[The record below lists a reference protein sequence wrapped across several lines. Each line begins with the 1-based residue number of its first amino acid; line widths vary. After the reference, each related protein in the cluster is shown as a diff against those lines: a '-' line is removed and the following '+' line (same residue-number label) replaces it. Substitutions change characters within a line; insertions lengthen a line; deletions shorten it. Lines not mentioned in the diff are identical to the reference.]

1 MTLPYERIAIALDV
15 GEDWA
20 DPWDA
25 RRPERGTRAAV
36 VVSALRNYVSRK
48 SLLSPRTRWA
58 LVALDDGAEPLLS
71 PGSGGGAGLI
81 VAALE
86 SLAAAPPRRGGS
98 PQAPFPLAALAETLA
113 GDAVFGS
120 RPPGAVDRCVLV
132 FSRSRAAP
140 EPPAVRALFDDPGF
154 FLDALYVHAK
164 ASEANKVQEVY
175 DALTALAPRSRPLAF
190 FFFETTSSAP
200 RLHQH
205 LAVLLAHPQLR
216 DDQEAVAA
224 KLSRPLCDDGDDRS
238 EVVMSAAC

>member
-1 MTLPYERIAIALDV
+1 MDELSSLGTV
-15 GEDWA
+15 S
-20 DPWDA
+20 
-25 RRPERGTRAAV
+25 ERGCFCRNARA
-36 VVSALRNYVSRK
+36 RNTHVEAT
-48 SLLSPRTRWA
+48 LNHPF
-58 LVALDDGAEPLLS
+58 
-71 PGSGGGAGLI
+71 
-81 VAALE
+81 AA
-86 SLAAAPPRRGGS
+86 
-98 PQAPFPLAALAETLA
+98 Q
-113 GDAVFGS
+113 
-120 RPPGAVDRCVLV
+120 VDRCVLV

-140 EPPAVRALFDDPGF
+140 EPPAVGALFDDPGF

>member
-36 VVSALRNYVSRK
+36 VVSALRNYVARK

-86 SLAAAPPRRGGS
+86 SLAAAPPRRGGA

-120 RPPGAVDRCVLV
+120 RPPGAVDRGAGQESEIPNFKASYLGRFPLV
-132 FSRSRAAP
+132 SADFWTSDHFSERSRSVDTFSGTRT
-140 EPPAVRALFDDPGF
+140 RGTFTL
-154 FLDALYVHAK
+154 K
-164 ASEANKVQEVY
+164 R
-175 DALTALAPRSRPLAF
+175 T
-190 FFFETTSSAP
+190 
-200 RLHQH
+200 
-205 LAVLLAHPQLR
+205 
-216 DDQEAVAA
+216 
-224 KLSRPLCDDGDDRS
+224 
-238 EVVMSAAC
+238 